1 MDFLNNI
8 GSTLTKPLDFL
19 QSSQN
24 NATSVLNNGITTA
37 GNTASNLFSTVG
49 SSISS
54 ITDVFGSLI
63 KLIPYLTIGIGLYLL
78 LTLVNKK

>member
-8 GSTLTKPLDFL
+8 GSTFKSPLDFL
-19 QSSQN
+19 NNQSN
-24 NATSVLNNGITTA
+24 NASGVLNNVISTT

-49 SSISS
+49 GSISN

-63 KLIPYLTIGIGLYLL
+63 KFIPYLAIGIGAYLL
-78 LTLVNKK
+78 LTVIKK